1 MKSPLKPQQKKTP
14 DNSDQSV
21 RQKVLAAKTTL
32 GLKDVNVASA
42 ISGHKKVKDILAKN
56 SNLPFNQVLNRL
68 PAQQRKD
75 YISMASHVPSD
86 SLEKDVSMTQFRRQ
100 LNILKPSRKPLMNS
114 FDVLDKEQVSESLQ
128 DEIQP
133 PPMLVLRRKGIR
145 IFPDGRRVALY
156 THDKLGLVFTIP
168 YTPNQVSKPVTIP
181 GVQSENVELDEKYQV
196 VAQTKTGEKFKSGL
210 YDSKKDAQSMHYKLA
225 KGNKH
230 KDVRIITAEET
241 DLMESLEQVAA
252 YAQQD
257 NVTSHAKH
265 FKFADGSKL
274 KVSHGAAKAIHM
286 VHGALN
292 DENKKKFADML
303 TTPKGFEKAA
313 HFALSKVK
321 FSIGGE

>member
-1 MKSPLKPQQKKTP
+1 MKSPLKPQQKKAP

-56 SNLPFNQVLNRL
+56 SNLPFNQVLTRL

-75 YISMASHVPSD
+75 YISVASHVPSD

-100 LNILKPSRKPLMNS
+100 LNILKPSRKALMNS
-114 FDVLDKEQVSESLQ
+114 FDVLDKEQITEALQ

-145 IFPDGRRVALY
+145 IFPDGRRVAMY
-156 THDKLGLVFTIP
+156 TNDKLGLVFTIP
-168 YTPNQVSKPVTIP
+168 YTAGSVSSPVTIP
-181 GVQSENVELDEKYQV
+181 GVQSE
-196 VAQTKTGEKFKSGL
+196 
-210 YDSKKDAQSMHYKLA
+210 
-225 KGNKH
+225 
-230 KDVRIITAEET
+230 ET
-241 DLMESLEQVAA
+241 DLMESLDQVAA
-252 YAQQD
+252 YAQEEQPKAL
-257 NVTSHAKH
+257 AKH
-265 FKFADGSKL
+265 MKFADGSKL
-274 KVSHGAAKAIHM
+274 KVSHGAAKAIHL

-303 TTPKGFEKAA
+303 TNPKGFEKAA
-313 HFALSKVK
+313 HFALSKVEYK
-321 FSIGGE
+321 IGGK